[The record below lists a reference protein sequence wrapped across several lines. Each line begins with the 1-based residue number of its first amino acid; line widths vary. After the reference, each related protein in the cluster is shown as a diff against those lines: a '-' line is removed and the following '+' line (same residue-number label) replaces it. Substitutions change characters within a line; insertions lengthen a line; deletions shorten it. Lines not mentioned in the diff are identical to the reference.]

1 MMSLTNVIMFY
12 HLTEKKSDVVVGIT
26 LIILTNPKR
35 WQVEAQV
42 KKESRSNDL
51 LIKECILTERLC
63 LISAVTH
70 TLK

>member
-12 HLTEKKSDVVVGIT
+12 HLTEKKSDVVIGIT

-51 LIKECILTERLC
+51 LIKNAFWQKDSALSVLLCIP
-63 LISAVTH
+63 
-70 TLK
+70 